1 MLYVSLLILSL
12 VIVYFS
18 FHLTEGNKKNRI
30 IFGVVLILS
39 IFTYPLT
46 FTLIIEIKPEL
57 DAAGFL
63 ILFHLILL
71 LSGVIAVVLG
81 VFTKNKLNENNK
93 IKE

>member
-1 MLYVSLLILSL
+1 MLNVILLILSL

-18 FHLTEGNKKNRI
+18 FHLTVGNKMNRI
-30 IFGVVLILS
+30 IIGGVLVLS

-57 DAAGFL
+57 DSVGFL

-71 LSGVIAVVLG
+71 LSGIIAVILG
-81 VFTKNKLNENNK
+81 IFTKNKLNK
-93 IKE
+93 